1 MEEKEFNTTFAIPA
15 NYTDSGK
22 IFGGMLEP
30 RNAVEALILILIVG
44 YPELMLIPI
53 LCHTS
58 FYILLRDTIIPAEE
72 YSKTIFGQLLDPLI
86 RSQPGKHLLTR
97 TIIQLDNKTIR
108 SYIIIKI
115 FHRTGEQQMPV
126 INHLDVITD
135 RLYFRQN
142 MSGQQHGMFLRNFPN
157 QIPNI
162 HNLIGI
168 QTIRRFIQHHETR
181 VMHDSLCNPDPLLV
195 PPG

>member
-1 MEEKEFNTTFAIPA
+1 MKFI
-15 NYTDSGK
+15 K
-22 IFGGMLEP
+22 
-30 RNAVEALILILIVG
+30 R
-44 YPELMLIPI
+44 
-53 LCHTS
+53 
-58 FYILLRDTIIPAEE
+58 
-72 YSKTIFGQLLDPLI
+72 
-86 RSQPGKHLLTR
+86 PGKDQITVFYHFNILT
-97 TIIQLDNKTIR
+97 N
-108 SYIIIKI
+108 
-115 FHRTGEQQMPV
+115 G
-126 INHLDVITD
+126 
-135 RLYFRQN
+135 LYFRQN